1 MNLLGKT
8 IVITGISSGI
18 GARVAQLASYYGANV
33 FGLDRVAPAHT
44 PSAFVPVD
52 LSSAASIDNA
62 IRQLPGS
69 VDALLNIAGVSSV
82 VGAAMTL
89 GINFYGLRQLTEQVS
104 LRMPRGGSIVNIAS
118 IASRGWR
125 DNTEV
130 ASRLIAVE
138 GMPDTRNLCRQHGID
153 DALAY
158 PLSKEMVVLW
168 TLQVSQ
174 RLLTRGVRVNAIS
187 PGPVETPILKE
198 FWATLGEAE
207 VSKNI
212 AAVGRAGTPDD
223 VAPLVLFLAT
233 DAARWVNGVNIP
245 VDGGLDALHTVEGL
259 GLPVA
264 AV

>member
-1 MNLLGKT
+1 MDLLGKT

-33 FGLDRVAPAHT
+33 FGMDRVAPART
-44 PSAFVPVD
+44 QSAFVPVD
-52 LSSAASIDNA
+52 LFSAASIDNA
-62 IRQLPGS
+62 IQELPGS
-69 VDALLNIAGVSSV
+69 VDALFNIAGVSSV
-82 VGAAMTL
+82 LGAAMTL
-89 GINFYGLRQLTEQVS
+89 GINFYGLRYLTEQVS
-104 LRMPRGGSIVNIAS
+104 SRMPRGGSVVNIAS

-125 DNTEV
+125 DNV
-130 ASRLIAVE
+130 AIASKLIAVE
-138 GMPDTRNLCRQHGID
+138 GMPDVGDLCRQHGID

-174 RLLTRGVRVNAIS
+174 RLLTHGVRVNAIS

-207 VSKNI
+207 VTRNI

-223 VAPLVLFLAT
+223 VAPLVLFLTT

-245 VDGGLDALHTVEGL
+245 VDGGLDAILTVEGL

-264 AV
+264 AA

>member
-18 GARVAQLASYYGANV
+18 GARVAQLASYCGASVYGMD
-33 FGLDRVAPAHT
+33 LVAPAHT
-44 PSAFVPVD
+44 QSAFVQVD

-62 IRQLPGS
+62 IQQLPGS
-69 VDALLNIAGVSSV
+69 VDALLNVAGVSSV

-89 GINFYGLRQLTEQVS
+89 GINFYGLRHLTEQVS
-104 LRMPRGGSIVNIAS
+104 SRMPRGGSVVNIAS
-118 IASRGWR
+118 IASRDWR
-125 DNTEV
+125 DNVTL
-130 ASRLIAVE
+130 ASKLIAVE
-138 GMPDTRNLCRQHGID
+138 GMPDVESLCQQHTID

-174 RLLTRGVRVNAIS
+174 RLLTRSVRVNAIS

-223 VAPLVLFLAT
+223 IAPLVLFLTT

-245 VDGGLDALHTVEGL
+245 VDGGLDAKHTVEGL

-264 AV
+264 AA